1 MTTDHDFSFSGGA
14 LCLDFANTC
23 GDRPRRAED
32 RLSGPDDLVAWGA
45 AAGLIGLDEADRF
58 RREAR
63 ADPAAAEAR
72 FASAVEIREAVYS
85 VCSALAA
92 GRVPPRPE
100 LAILNGALRDAL
112 PNLELGLRG
121 DGCCWRWG
129 DASSVTDR
137 ILWPVVRST
146 ADLVTSDRACL
157 IRECAGE
164 SCRWLFLASSRN
176 PSRKWCSM
184 SSCGN
189 RVKAR
194 RHYARTAAS
203 G

>member
-1 MTTDHDFSFSGGA
+1 M
-14 LCLDFANTC
+14 
-23 GDRPRRAED
+23 
-32 RLSGPDDLVAWGA
+32 
-45 AAGLIGLDEADRF
+45 IGLDEADRF

-63 ADPAAAEAR
+63 EDPAAAEAR

-92 GRVPPRPE
+92 GRVPPRRD
-100 LAILNGALRDAL
+100 LAILDVALRDAL

-129 DASSVTDR
+129 ETPSVTDR
-137 ILWPVVRST
+137 ILWPVVRSA

-164 SCRWLFLASSRN
+164 SCSWLFLDASRN
-176 PSRKWCSM
+176 RSRKWCSM

-189 RVKAR
+189 RAKAR
-194 RHYARTAAS
+194 RHYARTASS